1 MGNNNAFSNAIKPF
15 LTNKGFNVNE
25 NITIRNKDKILKIVT
40 DKTKLVE
47 LFRSHYI
54 NRIEKTSAMWPEIE
68 GKPELKNNDQSNIKT
83 IYSIIL
89 ALTILKIVML
99 TKNTLISK
107 QGDWCN

>member
-1 MGNNNAFSNAIKPF
+1 MGNNNAFSNTIKPF

-40 DKTKLVE
+40 DKTKLLE
-47 LFRSHYI
+47 LFNSHYI

-68 GKPELKNNDQSNIKT
+68 GNPKLKNNDQSNIKS

-89 ALTILKIVML
+89 ALSISKIAILI
-99 TKNTLISK
+99 KNTLIS
-107 QGDWCN
+107 QQSDWCN